1 MAFFLVRRIRPRLA
15 TIAVAVV
22 AGMTTIPLT
31 PQRLAESDVAQLS
44 QENVFMQVGKSGA
57 ASSATEDQSDRRE
70 RALVVGV
77 MIFGSAL
84 HQPFG
89 LFK

>member
-44 QENVFMQVGKSGA
+44 QENVFMQVGKAAPPRRRRKISRTA
-57 ASSATEDQSDRRE
+57 ASARSLWAS
-70 RALVVGV
+70 
-77 MIFGSAL
+77 
-84 HQPFG
+84 
-89 LFK
+89 